1 MRIET
6 IKYYIQSANINFL
19 YGSGLSRPYLAVLG
33 NIEKWLTQLSEE
45 RQKNGEKPE
54 YTIVEASILK
64 QYFESVILPNV
75 NPAGPDYEAT
85 KVEYQRFLL
94 TWNELINKRSN
105 RLVGKQVN
113 LFTTNVDILMERA
126 AMGFGVELNDGF
138 QGSIEQVFD
147 AGNFQKTVSKTSLHF
162 QNVSDIP
169 VLNLMKIHGS
179 INWREEDDTIK
190 NDIGLSTVSAVK
202 KALETIINAANFITT
217 TKVNPATGE
226 IENKT
231 LAEMVSEAEGKHMAN
246 ADVFKPFLEAYHKFV
261 MINPT
266 KRKFKESVID
276 HHFYELMRQYSN
288 NLEKEN
294 TVLFVSGF
302 SFADEHIAD
311 ITIRAAN
318 TNPTLHIVV
327 FAFNDAEG
335 TTIKANMKLR
345 DACLNN
351 NIVILTPSSI
361 KDIDASSMETAYRK
375 YADNVTRFDFKTVN
389 DLFEMISKGIVTY
402 GK

>member
-33 NIEKWLTQLSEE
+33 NIEKWLTELNEE
-45 RQKNGEKPE
+45 RIKNGEQPK

-64 QYFESVILPNV
+64 QYFETVMYPNV
-75 NPAGPDYEAT
+75 TPTGADYEAT
-85 KVEYQRFLL
+85 KAEYQRFLH

-126 AMGFGVELNDGF
+126 ASGYGVELNDGF
-138 QGSIEQVFD
+138 QGSIEQLYD

-169 VLNLMKIHGS
+169 VFNLIKIHGS
-179 INWREEDDTIK
+179 INWKDEEDQVK
-190 NDIGLSTVSAVK
+190 NDIGLPTVSAVK
-202 KALETIINAANFITT
+202 NVLDAINADNFIST
-217 TKVNPATGE
+217 TKTDAAGNT
-226 IENKT
+226 IEKT
-231 LAEMVSEAEGKHMAN
+231 LAEMVREADAKHMAN
-246 ADVFKPFLEAYHKFV
+246 ADVFNPFFEQYRKLV

-294 TVLFVSGF
+294 TLLFVSGF

-311 ITIRAAN
+311 ITRRAAN

-327 FAFNDAEG
+327 FAFNDGDGA
-335 TTIKANMKLR
+335 TVKSNLKLPNVS
-345 DACLNN
+345 LNN
-351 NIVILTPSSI
+351 NITILTPTSV
-361 KDIDASSMETAYRK
+361 KDINSQSQDKQYKEF
-375 YADNVTRFDFKTVN
+375 ADNVTQFDFATVN
-389 DLFEMISKGIVTY
+389 NLFEMISKGIVIH

>member
-33 NIEKWLTQLSEE
+33 NIEKWLTELNEE
-45 RQKNGEKPE
+45 RIKNGEQPK

-64 QYFESVILPNV
+64 QYFETVMYPNV
-75 NPAGPDYEAT
+75 TPTGADYEAT
-85 KVEYQRFLL
+85 KAEYQRFLH

-126 AMGFGVELNDGF
+126 ASGYGVELNDGF
-138 QGSIEQVFD
+138 QGSIEQLYD

-169 VLNLMKIHGS
+169 VFNLIKIHGS
-179 INWREEDDTIK
+179 INWKDEEDQVK
-190 NDIGLSTVSAVK
+190 NDIGLPTVSAVK
-202 KALETIINAANFITT
+202 NVLDAINADNFIST
-217 TKVNPATGE
+217 TKTDAAGNT
-226 IENKT
+226 IEKT
-231 LAEMVSEAEGKHMAN
+231 LAEMVREADAKHMAN
-246 ADVFKPFLEAYHKFV
+246 ADVFNPFFEQYRKLV

-294 TVLFVSGF
+294 TLLFVSGF

-311 ITIRAAN
+311 ITRRAAN

-327 FAFNDAEG
+327 FAFNDGDGA
-335 TTIKANMKLR
+335 TVKSNLKLPKVS
-345 DACLNN
+345 LNN
-351 NIVILTPSSI
+351 NITILTPTSV
-361 KDIDASSMETAYRK
+361 KDINSQSQDKQYKEF
-375 YADNVTRFDFKTVN
+375 ADNVTQFDFATVN
-389 DLFEMISKGIVTY
+389 NLFEMISKGIVIH